1 MKLLLDE
8 MWPPAV
14 AEALRQR
21 GHDVVAVVAR
31 RDLRSATDETVVE
44 AARAEGRAIVTED
57 VKGFRTLATAAIHAG
72 RDFPPLILTSNRRWP
87 RANPGVMGR
96 LVEALDALLTAND
109 EIEGEHWLE

>member
-8 MWPPAV
+8 MWSPAV

-21 GHDVVAVVAR
+21 GHDVVAVAAR
-31 RDLRSATDETVVE
+31 RGLRSATDEAVAE

-57 VKGFRTLATAAIHAG
+57 VKGFRALATAAGHAG
-72 RDFPPLILTSNRRWP
+72 RGFPLLILTGNRRWP
-87 RANPGVMGR
+87 RANPGTVGR

-109 EIEGEHWLE
+109 AIEGEHWL